1 MNMNFKRYKSG
12 LVFALAVG
20 SLVSCQKSFDEKT
33 VQQQD
38 FSNSA
43 IVQVHVATVN
53 ASRNYLFVDANQVTG
68 ALMSTGSIFPTTG
81 TGFVVSP
88 GPRAFLVRDTLRT
101 STQAA
106 FSFAENLQVNRR
118 YTIFLYDTIT
128 SPKQKTVETTIVTP
142 TDTTCRIRFANFIYN
157 PTAVTNVD
165 VFSYSRNANIFTNI
179 AVTDVTGYIPY
190 ASRVSVDTFYV
201 RETGTTNLLY
211 KTSMSNLTEKRN
223 YTFVY
228 RGSHRGTKTSTLFST
243 Y

>member
-1 MNMNFKRYKSG
+1 MNYLKKYKAG
-12 LVFALAVG
+12 LAAALFTVM
-20 SLVSCQKSFDEKT
+20 LISCQKSFDEKIT
-33 VQQQD
+33 LQSD

-53 ASRNYLFVDANQVTG
+53 ASRNYLYVDANQVTG
-68 ALMSTGSIFPTTG
+68 ALMTSGSVFPTTG
-81 TGFVVSP
+81 TGFAVAP

-101 STQAA
+101 ATQVPL
-106 FSFAENLQVNRR
+106 SFAENLQVNKR
-118 YTIFLYDTIT
+118 YTIFLYDTINA
-128 SPKQKTVETTIVTP
+128 PKQKTVETTIVTP

-157 PTAVTNVD
+157 PAAVANVD
-165 VFSYSRNANIFTNI
+165 VFSFSRNANIFTNI

-211 KTSMSNLTEKRN
+211 KSSMSNLTEKRN

-228 RGSHRGTKTSTLFST
+228 RGSHRGTKTSTLFTT